1 MLNVVCNAQGIE
13 LAVKTFQNGGLV
25 VFPTDTVY
33 GIGCDP
39 YNSDAVNAIYKIKKR
54 DKKKI
59 FPVLGYSK
67 DEISKIAIFDEKLDR
82 VAEKFWPGQVTLL
95 LKIKEMTLKKS
106 MKIEDKIAVRVPNNK
121 CVLSLLKE
129 CKLIVGTSANIS
141 GMQSFKDPNECRSKF
156 TGYDTFVDGGI
167 ISSIGESTIVEMDD
181 KLKILREGTIS
192 EKEILNVF

>member
-67 DEISKIAIFDEKLDR
+67 DEIAKIAIFDEKLDR

>member
-67 DEISKIAIFDEKLDR
+67 DEIAKIAIFDEKLDR

-95 LKIKEMTLKKS
+95 LKIKEMTLKKT
-106 MKIEDKIAVRVPNNK
+106 
-121 CVLSLLKE
+121 C
-129 CKLIVGTSANIS
+129 TSYN
-141 GMQSFKDPNECRSKF
+141 
-156 TGYDTFVDGGI
+156 
-167 ISSIGESTIVEMDD
+167 
-181 KLKILREGTIS
+181 
-192 EKEILNVF
+192 

>member
-1 MLNVVCNAQGIE
+1 MLNVVCNAQGIQ

-67 DEISKIAIFDEKLDR
+67 DEIAKIAIFDEKLDR

-95 LKIKEMTLKKS
+95 LKIKETTLKKS

>member
-1 MLNVVCNAQGIE
+1 MLNVVCNTQGIE
-13 LAVKTFQNGGLV
+13 LAVKTFHNGGLV

-67 DEISKIAIFDEKLDR
+67 DEIAKIAIFDEKLDR

-181 KLKILREGTIS
+181 KLKILREGIIS

>member
-1 MLNVVCNAQGIE
+1 MLNVVCNAQGIQ

-33 GIGCDP
+33 GIGCNP

-67 DEISKIAIFDEKLDR
+67 DEIAKIAIFDEKSDR

-95 LKIKEMTLKKS
+95 LKINEMTLKKS
-106 MKIEDKIAVRVPNNK
+106 LKIEDKIAVRVPNNK
-121 CVLSLLKE
+121 CALSLLKE

>member
-1 MLNVVCNAQGIE
+1 MLNVLCNAQGIE
-13 LAVKTFQNGGLV
+13 LAVKTFHNGGLV

-67 DEISKIAIFDEKLDR
+67 DEISKIAIFDEKSDR

-106 MKIEDKIAVRVPNNK
+106 LKIEDKIAVRVPNNK

>member
-13 LAVKTFQNGGLV
+13 LAVKTFHNGGLV

-67 DEISKIAIFDEKLDR
+67 DEIAKIAIFDEKLDR

-106 MKIEDKIAVRVPNNK
+106 LKIEEKIAVRVPNNK

>member
-67 DEISKIAIFDEKLDR
+67 DEIAKIAIFDEKLDR

-106 MKIEDKIAVRVPNNK
+106 LKIEDKIAVRVPNNK

>member
-13 LAVKTFQNGGLV
+13 LAVKTFHNGGLV

-67 DEISKIAIFDEKLDR
+67 DEISKIAIFDEKSDR

-106 MKIEDKIAVRVPNNK
+106 LKIEDKIAVRVPNNK

>member
-1 MLNVVCNAQGIE
+1 MLNVVCNTQGIE
-13 LAVKTFQNGGLV
+13 LAVKTFHNGGLV

-67 DEISKIAIFDEKLDR
+67 DEIAKIAIFDEKLDR

-106 MKIEDKIAVRVPNNK
+106 LKIEDKIAVRVPNNK

>member
-13 LAVKTFQNGGLV
+13 LAVKTFHNGGLV

-39 YNSDAVNAIYKIKKR
+39 YNSSAVNAIYKIKKR
-54 DKKKI
+54 DKKKV

-67 DEISKIAIFDEKLDR
+67 DEIAKIAIFDEKLDR

-106 MKIEDKIAVRVPNNK
+106 LKIQDKIAVRVPNNK
-121 CVLSLLKE
+121 CVLSILKE

>member
-1 MLNVVCNAQGIE
+1 MLNVLCNAQGIE
-13 LAVKTFQNGGLV
+13 LAVKTFHNGGLV

-67 DEISKIAIFDEKLDR
+67 DEIAKIAIFDEKLDR

-106 MKIEDKIAVRVPNNK
+106 LKIEDKIAVRVPNNK

>member
-1 MLNVVCNAQGIE
+1 MLNVGCNAQGIE
-13 LAVKTFQNGGLV
+13 LAVKTFHNGGLV

-67 DEISKIAIFDEKLDR
+67 DEIAKIAIFDEKLDR

-106 MKIEDKIAVRVPNNK
+106 LKIEDKIAVRVPNNK
-121 CVLSLLKE
+121 CALSLLKE

>member
-1 MLNVVCNAQGIE
+1 MLNVVCNTQGIE
-13 LAVKTFQNGGLV
+13 LAVKTFHNGGLV

-67 DEISKIAIFDEKLDR
+67 DEIAKIAIFDEKLDR

>member
-13 LAVKTFQNGGLV
+13 LAVKTFHNGGLV

-67 DEISKIAIFDEKLDR
+67 DEIAKIAIFDEKLDR

-106 MKIEDKIAVRVPNNK
+106 LKIEDKIAVRVPNNK

>member
-1 MLNVVCNAQGIE
+1 MLNVVCNTQGIE
-13 LAVKTFQNGGLV
+13 LAVKTFHNGGLV

-39 YNSDAVNAIYKIKKR
+39 YNSEAVNAIYKIKKR

-67 DEISKIAIFDEKLDR
+67 DEIAKIAIFDEKLDR
-82 VAEKFWPGQVTLL
+82 VADKFWPGQVTLL

>member
-1 MLNVVCNAQGIE
+1 MLNVVCNTQGIE
-13 LAVKTFQNGGLV
+13 LAVKTFHNGGLV

-39 YNSDAVNAIYKIKKR
+39 YNSEAVNAIYKIKKR

-67 DEISKIAIFDEKLDR
+67 DEIAKIAIFDEKLDR

-106 MKIEDKIAVRVPNNK
+106 LKIEDKIAVRVPNNK
-121 CVLSLLKE
+121 CALSLLKE

-141 GMQSFKDPNECRSKF
+141 GMQSFKDPNECSSKF
-156 TGYDTFVDGGI
+156 TGYDIFVDGGV
-167 ISSIGESTIVEMDD
+167 ISSIGESTIVEIDD

-192 EKEILNVF
+192 EKEILNIF

>member
-1 MLNVVCNAQGIE
+1 MLNVVCNDQGIE
-13 LAVKTFQNGGLV
+13 LAVKKFQNGGLV

-67 DEISKIAIFDEKLDR
+67 DEIAKIAIFDEKLDR

-106 MKIEDKIAVRVPNNK
+106 LKIEDKIAVRVPNNK
-121 CVLSLLKE
+121 CALSLLKE

>member
-1 MLNVVCNAQGIE
+1 MLNVGCNAQGIE
-13 LAVKTFQNGGLV
+13 LAVKTFHNGGLV

-39 YNSDAVNAIYKIKKR
+39 YNSEAVNAIYKIKKR

-67 DEISKIAIFDEKLDR
+67 DEIAKIAIFDEKLDR

-106 MKIEDKIAVRVPNNK
+106 LKIEDKIAVRVPNNK
-121 CVLSLLKE
+121 CALSLLKE

>member
-1 MLNVVCNAQGIE
+1 MLNVVCNAQGIQ

-67 DEISKIAIFDEKLDR
+67 DEIAKIAIFDEKLDR

-95 LKIKEMTLKKS
+95 LKIKETTLKKS

-121 CVLSLLKE
+121 CALSLLKE

>member
-13 LAVKTFQNGGLV
+13 LAVKTFHNGGLV

-39 YNSDAVNAIYKIKKR
+39 YNSSAVNAIYKIKKR
-54 DKKKI
+54 DKKKV

-67 DEISKIAIFDEKLDR
+67 DEIAKIATFDEKLDI

-106 MKIEDKIAVRVPNNK
+106 LKIQDKIAVRVPNNK
-121 CVLSLLKE
+121 CALSILKE

>member
-1 MLNVVCNAQGIE
+1 MLNVLCNAQGIE
-13 LAVKTFQNGGLV
+13 LAVKTFHNGGLV
-25 VFPTDTVY
+25 VFPTDTFY

-39 YNSDAVNAIYKIKKR
+39 YNSDAFNAIYKIKKR

-67 DEISKIAIFDEKLDR
+67 DEISKIAIFDEKSDR

-106 MKIEDKIAVRVPNNK
+106 LKIEDKIAVRVPNNK

>member
-39 YNSDAVNAIYKIKKR
+39 YNSEAVNAIYKIKKR

-67 DEISKIAIFDEKLDR
+67 DEIAKIAIFDEKLDR

-106 MKIEDKIAVRVPNNK
+106 LKIEDKIAVRVPNNN
-121 CVLSLLKE
+121 CALSLLKE

>member
-1 MLNVVCNAQGIE
+1 MLNVGCNTQGIE
-13 LAVKTFQNGGLV
+13 LAVKTFHNGGLV

-39 YNSDAVNAIYKIKKR
+39 YNSEAVNAIYKIKKR

-67 DEISKIAIFDEKLDR
+67 DEIAKIAIFDEKLDR
-82 VAEKFWPGQVTLL
+82 VAEKFWPGQVTLV

-106 MKIEDKIAVRVPNNK
+106 LKIEDKIAVRVPNNK
-121 CVLSLLKE
+121 CALSLLKE

>member
-1 MLNVVCNAQGIE
+1 MLNVLCNAQGIE
-13 LAVKTFQNGGLV
+13 LAVKTFHNGGLV

-67 DEISKIAIFDEKLDR
+67 DEISKIAIFDEKSDR

-106 MKIEDKIAVRVPNNK
+106 LKIEDKIAVRVPNNK

-156 TGYDTFVDGGI
+156 TGYDIFVDGGI

>member
-13 LAVKTFQNGGLV
+13 LAVKTFRNGGLV

-67 DEISKIAIFDEKLDR
+67 DEIAKIAIFDEKLDR

-106 MKIEDKIAVRVPNNK
+106 MKIEEKIAVRVPNNK
-121 CVLSLLKE
+121 CALSLLKE

>member
-1 MLNVVCNAQGIE
+1 MLNVVCNTQGIE
-13 LAVKTFQNGGLV
+13 LAVKTFHNGGLV

-39 YNSDAVNAIYKIKKR
+39 YNSEAVNAIYKIKKR

-67 DEISKIAIFDEKLDR
+67 DEIAKIAIFDEKLDR

-106 MKIEDKIAVRVPNNK
+106 LKIEDKIAVRVPNNK